1 MKKSELPSFRKDSV
15 FKNQKGMM
23 PIYSNML
30 SALRICFV
38 SVIILPLNDTRYFE
52 RNLSSKFCRIQT
64 TLLVSNLPVALERL
78 SFTAIYLQILF
89 SGRYLG
95 KLSHINQPLF
105 TVIKIGLIEYLIFTF
120 VNWISYHLQLTL
132 FK

>member
-15 FKNQKGMM
+15 FKKQKGMM

-30 SALRICFV
+30 SAPRICF
-38 SVIILPLNDTRYFE
+38 VIILPLNDTRHFE

-78 SFTAIYLQILF
+78 SFAAIYLQILL

-95 KLSHINQPLF
+95 KLSNINQALF

-120 VNWISYHLQLTL
+120 VNWISYHL
-132 FK
+132 

>member
-15 FKNQKGMM
+15 FKKQKGMM

-38 SVIILPLNDTRYFE
+38 SVIILPLNDTGYFE
-52 RNLSSKFCRIQT
+52 RNLSKFCRIQT
-64 TLLVSNLPVALERL
+64 TLLLSNLPVALERL
-78 SFTAIYLQILF
+78 SFTAIYFQILL